1 MTCVDRA
8 PDVLETSSE
17 QQLELRSEGH
27 AEGFFTAALL
37 LRGQDLLVDTTVTLG
52 QKDYKAH
59 SILLAAVSSVF
70 LQRLECGVQE
80 GMNLDGVS
88 TPSGW
93 EAILNFAYTGEL
105 GPIPIVAGDILDAA
119 EALGVPRVAEICK
132 VVLIG
137 IENEDRLSPV
147 EEKWK
152 TLQRLEELY
161 NEGIGWDMELKAEED
176 TFRVHRL
183 ALACG
188 CEFFHGMFTS
198 GMKETQ
204 QTKVPLCTQFT
215 AADLGLIISFA
226 YTGVLRGGWDYIFEA
241 AQAAL
246 QYQVSGILD
255 LCLDLFHYK
264 LTPETCL
271 DVLSFAHA
279 YSLHD
284 LESTAE
290 KFILNNFARVMK
302 TPKFLDIS
310 VNQLVDF
317 LGSDSLYILHEL
329 EAFQGAVHWLTAD
342 WAGRMNCAEKVLQC
356 IRFPLMSTRE
366 LKQVR
371 KEEMMADPGRLYT
384 LMVQSLASI
393 PPGPSKMEQLPCRVR
408 YPEKVIV
415 ISGGDTLTKNMAT
428 RSPCQDFW
436 FTHRFLN
443 GIGLVKQVE
452 WRRLGY
458 LPEQPR
464 FRHAVVVKDNKMYL
478 FGGKH
483 YYGVRDTMCS
493 VFRFD
498 PLCGSWERLADMTN
512 CRSYFPAVFL
522 HGFFYA
528 LGGSSNEVYCL
539 DSVECYEPQSNTWRP
554 CAPLPT
560 PVCGH
565 AACVLDGWIYITGGS
580 DGSCR
585 CQSSLIRYR
594 PDGPPLLLAP
604 MQEERAGHIME
615 VLNGRI
621 YVAGGLRWRDGHGGY
636 ADQLACEMYCPDQDL
651 WVTLCPLPQA
661 HVIAASAI
669 LNGELYILGGY
680 SHNTYR
686 DTHLIHCYNP
696 SHDRWVNLGTLPQ
709 AYADLKACI
718 LEVPSSYRQSEPSIT
733 EAPDLDIPPDASL
746 SVPYQSS
753 GSSC

>member
-1 MTCVDRA
+1 MTSVDR
-8 PDVLETSSE
+8 PPEMMETPTE
-17 QQLELRSEGH
+17 QQLELQSEGH
-27 AEGFFTAALL
+27 AEGFFTAALQ
-37 LRGQDLLVDTTVTLG
+37 LRKQDLLVDMTVTLD
-52 QKDYKAH
+52 QKDYKVH

-80 GMNLDGVS
+80 GMNLDGVTTS
-88 TPSGW
+88 SGW
-93 EAILNFAYTGEL
+93 EAILNFAYTGDLEPT
-105 GPIPIVAGDILDAA
+105 PIMAGDILDAA

-132 VVLIG
+132 AVLIG
-137 IENEDRLSPV
+137 TENEDRLSPV

-152 TLQRLEELY
+152 TLQRLEEMY
-161 NEGIGWDMELKAEED
+161 NEGIGWDTELQAEGD

-204 QTKVPLCTQFT
+204 QAKIPLCTQFT
-215 AADLGLIISFA
+215 VADLGLIISFA
-226 YTGVLRGGWDYIFEA
+226 YSGVLRGGWDYIFEA

-255 LCLDLFHYK
+255 LCLDLFRYK

-271 DVLSFAHA
+271 DVLSFARA
-279 YSLHD
+279 YGLHD
-284 LESTAE
+284 LENTTE
-290 KFILNNFARVMK
+290 KFILNSFVHVTK
-302 TPKFLDIS
+302 TPKFLDLPI
-310 VNQLVDF
+310 NQLVDF
-317 LGSDSLYILHEL
+317 LSSDSLYILNEL
-329 EAFQGAVHWLTAD
+329 EAFQGAVRWLTAD
-342 WAGRMNCAEKVLQC
+342 WIGRINCAEKVLHC
-356 IRFPLMSTRE
+356 IRFPLMSNRE

-371 KEEMMADPGRLYT
+371 KEEMMADPGHLYN
-384 LMVQSLASI
+384 LMVQSLASV

-458 LPEQPR
+458 LPEKPR

-493 VFRFD
+493 VF
-498 PLCGSWERLADMTN
+498 
-512 CRSYFPAVFL
+512 
-522 HGFFYA
+522 
-528 LGGSSNEVYCL
+528 
-539 DSVECYEPQSNTWRP
+539 RP

-585 CQSSLIRYR
+585 CQSSMIRYC

-615 VLNGRI
+615 VLDGRI

-636 ADQLACEMYCPDQDL
+636 ADQLACEVYSPDQDV
-651 WVTLCPLPQA
+651 WVTLHPLPQA
-661 HVIAASAI
+661 HVIAASVV
-669 LNGELYILGGY
+669 LNGELYVLGGY

-696 SHDRWVNLGTLPQ
+696 SHDRWVNLGTMPQ

-718 LEVPSSYRQSEPSIT
+718 LEVPSSYRQREPSIPD
-733 EAPDLDIPPDASL
+733 APDLEVPPDASL
-746 SVPYQSS
+746 DMPYQNSPS
-753 GSSC
+753 RC

>member
-1 MTCVDRA
+1 MTCVDKL
-8 PDVLETSSE
+8 PEVMETPTE

-27 AEGFFTAALL
+27 AEGFFTAALQ
-37 LRGQDLLVDTTVTLG
+37 LRGQNLLVDTAVTLG

-59 SILLAAVSSVF
+59 NILLAAVSSVF
-70 LQRLECGVQE
+70 LQRLERGVQE
-80 GMNLDGVS
+80 GMNLDGVT

-105 GPIPIVAGDILDAA
+105 EPTPIVAGDILDAA

-132 VVLIG
+132 AVLIG
-137 IENEDRLSPV
+137 TENEDRL
-147 EEKWK
+147 
-152 TLQRLEELY
+152 
-161 NEGIGWDMELKAEED
+161 I
-176 TFRVHRL
+176 HRL

-204 QTKVPLCTQFT
+204 QVNVPLCTQFT

-226 YTGVLRGGWDYIFEA
+226 YSGVLRGGWDYIFEA

-255 LCLDLFHYK
+255 LCLDLFRYK

-271 DVLSFAHA
+271 DVLSFARA
-279 YSLHD
+279 YGLHD
-284 LESTAE
+284 LENTAE
-290 KFILNNFARVMK
+290 KFILNTFAHVIK
-302 TPKFLDIS
+302 TPKFLDLPI
-310 VNQLVDF
+310 NQLVDF
-317 LGSDSLYILHEL
+317 LSSDSLYILNEL
-329 EAFQGAVHWLTAD
+329 EAFEGAVRWLTAD
-342 WAGRMNCAEKVLQC
+342 WTGRMNCAEKMLHC
-356 IRFPLMSTRE
+356 IRFPLMSNQE

-371 KEEMMADPGRLYT
+371 KEEMMADPGRLYN

-428 RSPCQDFW
+428 RSPCKDFW

-458 LPEQPR
+458 LPEKPR

-493 VFRFD
+493 VFRFSETSD
-498 PLCGSWERLADMTN
+498 
-512 CRSYFPAVFL
+512 
-522 HGFFYA
+522 GF
-528 LGGSSNEVYCL
+528 
-539 DSVECYEPQSNTWRP
+539 
-554 CAPLPT
+554 
-560 PVCGH
+560 CGH

-585 CQSSLIRYR
+585 CQSSLIRYH
-594 PDGPPLLLAP
+594 PDGPPLLLTP

-615 VLNGRI
+615 VVDGRI

-636 ADQLACEMYCPDQDL
+636 ADQLACEVYSPDQDV
-651 WVTLCPLPQA
+651 WVRLCPLPQA
-661 HVIAASAI
+661 HVIAASAV
-669 LNGELYILGGY
+669 LNGELYVLGGY

-696 SHDRWVNLGTLPQ
+696 SHDRWVNLGTMPQ
-709 AYADLKACI
+709 AYVDLKACI
-718 LEVPSSYRQSEPSIT
+718 LEVPSSYRQSEPSILD
-733 EAPDLDIPPDASL
+733 APDLEVPTDASL
-746 SVPYQSS
+746 DVPYQNS

>member
-1 MTCVDRA
+1 MTCMDRP
-8 PDVLETSSE
+8 PDVMGTPTE
-17 QQLELRSEGH
+17 QRWELQSEGH
-27 AEGFFTAALL
+27 AEGFFTAAVQ
-37 LRGQDLLVDTTVTLG
+37 LRGQDLLVDMTVTLG
-52 QKDYKAH
+52 LKNYKAH

-70 LQRLECGVQE
+70 LQRLEHEEQE
-80 GMNLDGVS
+80 VMKLDGVT

-105 GPIPIVAGDILDAA
+105 EPTPVKAGDILDAA

-132 VVLIG
+132 TVLIG
-137 IENEDRLSPV
+137 TENGDRLSPA

-161 NEGIGWDMELKAEED
+161 NEGIGWDLELKAEGD

-204 QTKVPLCTQFT
+204 QAKAPLCTQFT

-226 YTGVLRGGWDYIFEA
+226 YSGVLRGGWDYMFEA

-264 LTPETCL
+264 LTPESSL
-271 DVLSFAHA
+271 DVLSFSCA
-279 YSLHD
+279 YDLHD
-284 LESTAE
+284 LEKSAE
-290 KFILNNFARVMK
+290 KFILSNFAHVME
-302 TPKFLDIS
+302 TPKFLDLPL
-310 VNQLVDF
+310 NQLVGF
-317 LGSDSLYILHEL
+317 LGADSLYILNEL
-329 EAFQGAVHWLTAD
+329 EAFQGAIRWLDAD
-342 WAGRMNCAEKVLQC
+342 WAGRMNCAEKVLSC

-371 KEEMMADPGRLYT
+371 KEEMMAAPGRLYT
-384 LMVQSLASI
+384 LMVESLASI

-436 FTHRFLN
+436 FTHRFLS

-452 WRRLGY
+452 WRCLGK
-458 LPEQPR
+458 LPEKPR
-464 FRHAVVVKDNKMYL
+464 FRHAVAVKDNVMYL

-498 PLCGSWERLADMTN
+498 PLCRSWERLADMTN
-512 CRSYFPAVFL
+512 CRSYFPVVFL
-522 HGFFYA
+522 NGFFYA

-539 DSVECYEPQSNTWRP
+539 DLVECYEPQSNTWRP

-565 AACVLDGWIYITGGS
+565 AACVLDGCIYISGGS

-594 PDGPPLLLAP
+594 PDGPPFLLAP

-615 VLNGRI
+615 VLNRRI

-636 ADQLACEMYCPDQDL
+636 ADQLTCEVYSPDQDM
-651 WVTLCPLPQA
+651 WVTLSPLPQA
-661 HVIAASAI
+661 HVIAASVV
-669 LNGELYILGGY
+669 LTGELYVMGGY

-696 SHDRWVNLGTLPQ
+696 SHDRWVNMGTMPQ
-709 AYADLKACI
+709 AYADLKACV
-718 LEVPSSYRQSEPSIT
+718 LEVPPSLRQSEPSLT
-733 EAPDLDIPPDASL
+733 YAPNEDDPPGSLLDL
-746 SVPYQSS
+746 PYQNS

>member
-1 MTCVDRA
+1 
-8 PDVLETSSE
+8 
-17 QQLELRSEGH
+17 
-27 AEGFFTAALL
+27 
-37 LRGQDLLVDTTVTLG
+37 
-52 QKDYKAH
+52 
-59 SILLAAVSSVF
+59 
-70 LQRLECGVQE
+70 
-80 GMNLDGVS
+80 
-88 TPSGW
+88 
-93 EAILNFAYTGEL
+93 
-105 GPIPIVAGDILDAA
+105 
-119 EALGVPRVAEICK
+119 
-132 VVLIG
+132 
-137 IENEDRLSPV
+137 
-147 EEKWK
+147 
-152 TLQRLEELY
+152 
-161 NEGIGWDMELKAEED
+161 
-176 TFRVHRL
+176 
-183 ALACG
+183 
-188 CEFFHGMFTS
+188 MFTS

-204 QTKVPLCTQFT
+204 QPKVPLCTQFT

-284 LESTAE
+284 LESMAE

-302 TPKFLDIS
+302 TPKFLDLS

-317 LGSDSLYILHEL
+317 LSSDSLYILHEL

-493 VFRFD
+493 VFR
-498 PLCGSWERLADMTN
+498 
-512 CRSYFPAVFL
+512 
-522 HGFFYA
+522 
-528 LGGSSNEVYCL
+528 
-539 DSVECYEPQSNTWRP
+539 
-554 CAPLPT
+554 
-560 PVCGH
+560 
-565 AACVLDGWIYITGGS
+565 
-580 DGSCR
+580 
-585 CQSSLIRYR
+585 
-594 PDGPPLLLAP
+594 
-604 MQEERAGHIME
+604 
-615 VLNGRI
+615 
-621 YVAGGLRWRDGHGGY
+621 
-636 ADQLACEMYCPDQDL
+636 
-651 WVTLCPLPQA
+651 
-661 HVIAASAI
+661 
-669 LNGELYILGGY
+669 
-680 SHNTYR
+680 
-686 DTHLIHCYNP
+686 
-696 SHDRWVNLGTLPQ
+696 
-709 AYADLKACI
+709 
-718 LEVPSSYRQSEPSIT
+718 
-733 EAPDLDIPPDASL
+733 
-746 SVPYQSS
+746 
-753 GSSC
+753 

>member
-1 MTCVDRA
+1 
-8 PDVLETSSE
+8 
-17 QQLELRSEGH
+17 
-27 AEGFFTAALL
+27 
-37 LRGQDLLVDTTVTLG
+37 
-52 QKDYKAH
+52 
-59 SILLAAVSSVF
+59 
-70 LQRLECGVQE
+70 
-80 GMNLDGVS
+80 
-88 TPSGW
+88 
-93 EAILNFAYTGEL
+93 
-105 GPIPIVAGDILDAA
+105 
-119 EALGVPRVAEICK
+119 
-132 VVLIG
+132 
-137 IENEDRLSPV
+137 
-147 EEKWK
+147 
-152 TLQRLEELY
+152 
-161 NEGIGWDMELKAEED
+161 
-176 TFRVHRL
+176 
-183 ALACG
+183 
-188 CEFFHGMFTS
+188 
-198 GMKETQ
+198 MKETQ
-204 QTKVPLCTQFT
+204 QANVPLCTQFT
-215 AADLGLIISFA
+215 AADLGLITSFA
-226 YTGVLRGGWDYIFEA
+226 YSGVLRGGWDYIFEA

-255 LCLDLFHYK
+255 LCLDLFRYK

-279 YSLHD
+279 YGLHD
-284 LESTAE
+284 LENTAE
-290 KFILNNFARVMK
+290 KFILNTFALVMK
-302 TPKFLDIS
+302 TPKFLDLP

-317 LGSDSLYILHEL
+317 LSSDSLYILNEL
-329 EAFQGAVHWLTAD
+329 EAFEGAVRWLTAD
-342 WAGRMNCAEKVLQC
+342 WTGRMNCAEKMLHC
-356 IRFPLMSTRE
+356 IRFPLMSNRE

-371 KEEMMADPGRLYT
+371 KEEMMADPGRLYN

-458 LPEQPR
+458 LPEKPR
-464 FRHAVVVKDNKMYL
+464 FRHAVSQHL
-478 FGGKH
+478 FLHCGFVSTENP
-483 YYGVRDTMCS
+483 YSSFY
-493 VFRFD
+493 RFD

-522 HGFFYA
+522 CGFFYA
-528 LGGSSNEVYCL
+528 FGGSSNEVYCL

-585 CQSSLIRYR
+585 CQSSLIRYC
-594 PDGPPLLLAP
+594 PDGPPLLLTP

-615 VLNGRI
+615 VLDGRI

-636 ADQLACEMYCPDQDL
+636 ADQLACEVYSPDQDV
-651 WVTLCPLPQA
+651 WVRLRPLPQA
-661 HVIAASAI
+661 HVIAASAV
-669 LNGELYILGGY
+669 LNGELYVLGGY

-696 SHDRWVNLGTLPQ
+696 SHDRWVNLGTMPQ

-718 LEVPSSYRQSEPSIT
+718 LEVPSSYRQSEPLILD
-733 EAPDLDIPPDASL
+733 APDLEVPTDAL
-746 SVPYQSS
+746 LDMPYQNS

>member
-1 MTCVDRA
+1 MTCVDKL
-8 PDVLETSSE
+8 PEVMETPTE

-27 AEGFFTAALL
+27 AEGFFTAALQ
-37 LRGQDLLVDTTVTLG
+37 LRGQDLLVDTAVTLG

-70 LQRLECGVQE
+70 LQRLERGVQE
-80 GMNLDGVS
+80 GMNLDGVT

-105 GPIPIVAGDILDAA
+105 EPTPIMAGDILDAA
-119 EALGVPRVAEICK
+119 EALGVP
-132 VVLIG
+132 L
-137 IENEDRLSPV
+137 
-147 EEKWK
+147 
-152 TLQRLEELY
+152 
-161 NEGIGWDMELKAEED
+161 
-176 TFRVHRL
+176 HRL

-204 QTKVPLCTQFT
+204 QANIPLCTQFT

-226 YTGVLRGGWDYIFEA
+226 YSGVLRGGWDYIFEA

-255 LCLDLFHYK
+255 LCLDLFRYK

-271 DVLSFAHA
+271 DVLSFARA
-279 YSLHD
+279 YGLHD
-284 LESTAE
+284 LENTAE
-290 KFILNNFARVMK
+290 KFILNTFARVTK
-302 TPKFLDIS
+302 TPKFLDLPI
-310 VNQLVDF
+310 NQLVDF
-317 LGSDSLYILHEL
+317 LSSDSLYILNEL
-329 EAFQGAVHWLTAD
+329 EAFEGAVRWLTAD
-342 WAGRMNCAEKVLQC
+342 WTGRMNCAEKMLHC
-356 IRFPLMSTRE
+356 IRFPLMSNRE

-371 KEEMMADPGRLYT
+371 KEEMMADPGRLYN

-458 LPEQPR
+458 LPEKPR

-493 VFRFD
+493 VFR
-498 PLCGSWERLADMTN
+498 
-512 CRSYFPAVFL
+512 
-522 HGFFYA
+522 
-528 LGGSSNEVYCL
+528 YC
-539 DSVECYEPQSNTWRP
+539 
-554 CAPLPT
+554 
-560 PVCGH
+560 
-565 AACVLDGWIYITGGS
+565 
-580 DGSCR
+580 
-585 CQSSLIRYR
+585 

-615 VLNGRI
+615 VLDGRI

-636 ADQLACEMYCPDQDL
+636 ADQLACEVYSPDQDV
-651 WVTLCPLPQA
+651 WVRLHPLPQA
-661 HVIAASAI
+661 HVIAASAV
-669 LNGELYILGGY
+669 LNGELYVLGGY

-696 SHDRWVNLGTLPQ
+696 SYDRWVNLGTMPQ

-718 LEVPSSYRQSEPSIT
+718 LEVPSSYRQSEPSILD
-733 EAPDLDIPPDASL
+733 APDLEVPTDASL
-746 SVPYQSS
+746 DVPYQNS